1 MKTKNILMVAAVAAF
16 LSTAQVMAQN
26 TTTRQNRA
34 DVNELL
40 DKRCNRMKS
49 QLKLDDATAAK
60 FAPLYKEYLKEM
72 RACHPTRT
80 NNCNKGQCTDAERKA
95 CIEKGMDC
103 REQMVKTQKKYY
115 AKFEKFLNAEQLQ
128 TLFCARGHAGHK
140 YDRAG
145 RRHHRGHNCDTNR
158 QNCDTN
164 RQNCDANGQ
173 NCDVNGHKAH
183 HNCN

>member
-1 MKTKNILMVAAVAAF
+1 MKTRNFLMIAAAAAF

-26 TTTRQNRA
+26 TATRQNRA

-128 TLFCARGHAGHK
+128 TLFCARGHAGRH
-140 YDRAG
+140 YDKAG
-145 RRHHRGHNCDTNR
+145 RRHHRGY
-158 QNCDTN
+158 
-164 RQNCDANGQ
+164 NCDANGQ
-173 NCDVNGHKAH
+173 NCDANRQNCDANGHRAH
-183 HNCN
+183 HNCK